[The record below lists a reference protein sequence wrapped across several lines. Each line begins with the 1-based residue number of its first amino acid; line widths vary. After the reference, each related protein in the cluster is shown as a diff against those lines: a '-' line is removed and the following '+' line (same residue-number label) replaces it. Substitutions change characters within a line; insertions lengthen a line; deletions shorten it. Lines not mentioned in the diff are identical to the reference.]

1 MIRVE
6 RQINIESATAR
17 EVFVELSDPHG
28 LSTLIPRL
36 RKATLEE
43 SSDERARLTLCIS
56 IGSMFG
62 TICFA
67 GNLSWTE
74 PEEIVFQVAKP
85 IDAKIRW
92 TLTPKEHGTNVKV
105 TATMNLAPLLG
116 PMAMFVPQDIVQD
129 IIGSELEHALRQVA
143 SRFEMCA
150 LPESSYAFQP
160 VTVAV

>member
-6 RQINIESATAR
+6 RQITIESATAR

-28 LSTLIPRL
+28 LTTLLPRL

-43 SSDERARLTLCIS
+43 SGDERALLTLCIS
-56 IGSMFG
+56 VGNMFG

-92 TLTPKEHGTNVKV
+92 TLTPTERGTKV
-105 TATMNLAPLLG
+105 QVAASMNLTPLLG

-150 LPESSYAFQP
+150 LPEGTFAFQP
-160 VTVAV
+160 VMAVV